1 MGKWFTKPTEPS
13 SDQDPDIA
21 VDIESE
27 DSYSPDTVHCITV
40 DGEVVQPVHLQTLL
54 MMIRSQIVV
63 ALLTLTLIQPV
74 CLLQVLPAISNR
86 QVIYLMMILSLLS
99 QLRLLSG
106 VTASKTNLNNQWL
119 TVTTLLVE

>member
-74 CLLQVLPAISNR
+74 AISNR